1 MKIFQQTWKF
11 SINFDKWNGTKEAG
25 SHKNEKKKTKKRSWP
40 NWYVP
45 CFANSSKSIKWY
57 KKLIIQRG
65 RCCYFTYLFKHN
77 DFEAVFRPPS
87 FDISH
92 LTPTF
97 NLKTLLKK
105 CSGLRELSIVAVGS
119 CMYIGMYLL
128 FNFVASKGY

>member
-1 MKIFQQTWKF
+1 MRKKKQR
-11 SINFDKWNGTKEAG
+11 KEADQTG
-25 SHKNEKKKTKKRSWP
+25 MYLVLPTL
-40 NWYVP
+40 
-45 CFANSSKSIKWY
+45 SKSIKWY

-77 DFEAVFRPPS
+77 DFEAVFRAPS